1 MTFVQASSTPSTISV
16 RCFSEKGWR
25 DRNLRTKLRINA
37 RFAVWLVNSSFPLF
51 IGPNKRRA
59 QLGTH
64 SSCNGKLCWID
75 IVKRTWIEQSLVRL
89 RTDSSCGERDV
100 KNWAAKPHQLASP
113 AERPIHLATS

>member
-64 SSCNGKLCWID
+64 SSCNAKLW
-75 IVKRTWIEQSLVRL
+75 WIEQSLVRL
-89 RTDSSCGERDV
+89 RTDSSCGELDV
-100 KNWAAKPHQLASP
+100 KNWAAKPH
-113 AERPIHLATS
+113 

>member
-59 QLGTH
+59 HLSAQSSADPKLIGHCAKVVVQSRACGKRWPHLRFRLARLGPGTT
-64 SSCNGKLCWID
+64 D
-75 IVKRTWIEQSLVRL
+75 RL
-89 RTDSSCGERDV
+89 
-100 KNWAAKPHQLASP
+100 
-113 AERPIHLATS
+113 